1 MQNPIFSGVTM
12 SVNKEQQK
20 TQPND
25 CHGKGA
31 DNAPANS
38 DHSECC
44 NTLTI
49 CDNLKNN
56 NNEDDSIDDVHK
68 GQQRLTSTNSKKQ
81 GSLKLE
87 KQLEEWNSSDRSC
100 AAENSSD
107 VDVNWLCVIID
118 LDGYDVEAN
127 LRYVHRDSADPPI
140 SVEPFSRPYHKRRH
154 SFVGSEEV
162 F

>member
-25 CHGKGA
+25 CHGRGA

-56 NNEDDSIDDVHK
+56 IENPNEDDSIDDV
-68 GQQRLTSTNSKKQ
+68 QQRLTSTNSKKQ
-81 GSLKLE
+81 GPLKLE

-100 AAENSSD
+100 AAVRCENSKCLKSLTYPWPSSLQTAFLSPL
-107 VDVNWLCVIID
+107 VW
-118 LDGYDVEAN
+118 
-127 LRYVHRDSADPPI
+127 
-140 SVEPFSRPYHKRRH
+140 
-154 SFVGSEEV
+154 
-162 F
+162 